1 MTKEFQKELKHSKSA
16 DDITTS
22 PANIPLKKS
31 QSQLEI
37 PLTNQPNKDQQITS
51 LQDELTT
58 ERQRVGSLRED
69 LANEQEKSKKF
80 KASKEK
86 LVVKVSELEDQ
97 ILQLRLDKIKEFGD
111 YWEKKQE
118 LTQELEENITQGTAE
133 IERLEKKLIAT
144 NKKKLELAQKL
155 GTSES
160 KQAQLEL
167 QLINSETNPSSS
179 HFWFSDYGSIIL
191 IALVYCWATWILS
204 KNTPPATY

>member
-1 MTKEFQKELKHSKSA
+1 MTKDFQNDLKKLRKSKSL
-16 DDITTS
+16 DNVSTPSLTV
-22 PANIPLKKS
+22 PLQKS
-31 QSQLEI
+31 KSQLEI

-58 ERQRVGSLRED
+58 ERKRVGSLRED

-111 YWEKKQE
+111 YLEKKQE
-118 LTQELEENITQGTAE
+118 LTQELEENITQRVTE
-133 IERLEKKLIAT
+133 IERLEKKLLTT
-144 NKKKLELAQKL
+144 NKKKLELQQKL

-167 QLINSETNPSSS
+167 QLIDNQEPSSFNYS
-179 HFWFSDYGSIIL
+179 PL
-191 IALVYCWATWILS
+191 LTLLVLTCLTI
-204 KNTPPATY
+204 

>member
-1 MTKEFQKELKHSKSA
+1 MTKDFQNDLKKLRKSKSL
-16 DDITTS
+16 DNVSTPSLTV
-22 PANIPLKKS
+22 PLQKS
-31 QSQLEI
+31 KSQLEI

-58 ERQRVGSLRED
+58 ERKRVGSLRED

-111 YWEKKQE
+111 YLEKKEE
-118 LTQELEENITQGTAE
+118 LSKELEENIIQGTAE

-155 GTSES
+155 
-160 KQAQLEL
+160 
-167 QLINSETNPSSS
+167 
-179 HFWFSDYGSIIL
+179 
-191 IALVYCWATWILS
+191 
-204 KNTPPATY
+204 

>member
-1 MTKEFQKELKHSKSA
+1 MMTKDFQKELKRSKST
-16 DDITTS
+16 DDIVSS
-22 PANIPLKKS
+22 PTPSLPLQKS
-31 QSQLEI
+31 KSQLEI
-37 PLTNQPNKDQQITS
+37 PLSQQPNKDQQIIS

-80 KASKEK
+80 KASNEK

-111 YWEKKQE
+111 YLEKKQE
-118 LTQELEENITQGTAE
+118 LTQELEENIIQGTKE

-179 HFWFSDYGSIIL
+179 
-191 IALVYCWATWILS
+191 
-204 KNTPPATY
+204 

>member
-1 MTKEFQKELKHSKSA
+1 MTKDFQNDLKKLRKSKSL
-16 DDITTS
+16 DNVSTPSLTV
-22 PANIPLKKS
+22 PLQKS
-31 QSQLEI
+31 KSQLEI

-58 ERQRVGSLRED
+58 ERKRVGSLRED

-111 YWEKKQE
+111 YLEKKEE
-118 LTQELEENITQGTAE
+118 LSKELEENIIQGTAE

-167 QLINSETNPSSS
+167 QLIDNQEPSSFNYS
-179 HFWFSDYGSIIL
+179 PL
-191 IALVYCWATWILS
+191 LTLLVLTCLTI
-204 KNTPPATY
+204 

>member
-1 MTKEFQKELKHSKSA
+1 MTKDFQNDLKKLRKSKSL
-16 DDITTS
+16 DNVSTPSLTV
-22 PANIPLKKS
+22 PLQKS
-31 QSQLEI
+31 KSQLEI

-58 ERQRVGSLRED
+58 ERKRVGSLRED

-111 YWEKKQE
+111 YLEKKQE
-118 LTQELEENITQGTAE
+118 LTQELEENITQRVTE
-133 IERLEKKLIAT
+133 IERLEKKLLTT
-144 NKKKLELAQKL
+144 NKKKLELQQKL

-167 QLINSETNPSSS
+167 QLIDNQEPSSFNYS
-179 HFWFSDYGSIIL
+179 PL
-191 IALVYCWATWILS
+191 LTLLALTCLTI
-204 KNTPPATY
+204 